1 MFKKLK
7 GTQFFYHFGEIFF
20 SLKKVTKYLMRMSK
34 THFGR
39 NFFAFRCKNN
49 KLKSTLKIIFEVF
62 ENIAN
67 GKAGTHKFQV

>member
-1 MFKKLK
+1 
-7 GTQFFYHFGEIFF
+7 
-20 SLKKVTKYLMRMSK
+20 MST

-39 NFFAFRCKNN
+39 NFFAFRWKNN

-67 GKAGTHKFQV
+67 EKAGTHKFQV

>member
-1 MFKKLK
+1 
-7 GTQFFYHFGEIFF
+7 
-20 SLKKVTKYLMRMSK
+20 MST

-67 GKAGTHKFQV
+67 GKAGAHKFQVWKLIIIKNSGDHIKCMNLASYLQVF